1 MYRVETSSGS
11 VVRTAASLHLVS
23 SSARIVVTD
32 IDGTVTKSDIRGVLL
47 PALGLS
53 DWKHSG
59 VVPLYHQVTALQ
71 PPRHPDLCPQI
82 SRQGYTLLYLTNRA
96 IGQADM
102 TRDYIFSLE
111 EGGVAMPPGPV
122 LLQIDSVVGALKT
135 EVIKGQPELNKIVAL
150 SKIRGLFPS
159 NPFVAGFGNK
169 VGCNNAAAAPL
180 VTACVQEWD
189 ILAYKALSIDPDMI
203 FHVMEDSSLVV
214 EGTGLP
220 TSYSNIIN
228 NVTNLFPSNFS

>member
-1 MYRVETSSGS
+1 
-11 VVRTAASLHLVS
+11 
-23 SSARIVVTD
+23 
-32 IDGTVTKSDIRGVLL
+32 
-47 PALGLS
+47 
-53 DWKHSG
+53 
-59 VVPLYHQVTALQ
+59 
-71 PPRHPDLCPQI
+71 
-82 SRQGYTLLYLTNRA
+82 
-96 IGQADM
+96 M

-122 LLQIDSVVGALKT
+122 LLQVDSVVGALKT
-135 EVIKGQPELNKIVAL
+135 EVRLCCCGWLSSYFMWPQVIKGQPELNKIVAL

-159 NPFVAGFGNK
+159 NPFVAGFGN
-169 VGCNNAAAAPL
+169 
-180 VTACVQEWD
+180 TEWD

-203 FHVMEDSSLVV
+203 FTVMEDSSLVV

>member
-1 MYRVETSSGS
+1 
-11 VVRTAASLHLVS
+11 
-23 SSARIVVTD
+23 
-32 IDGTVTKSDIRGVLL
+32 
-47 PALGLS
+47 
-53 DWKHSG
+53 
-59 VVPLYHQVTALQ
+59 
-71 PPRHPDLCPQI
+71 
-82 SRQGYTLLYLTNRA
+82 
-96 IGQADM
+96 M

-135 EVIKGQPELNKIVAL
+135 EVRAALLLLLLGIITSYFMWAQVIKGQPELNKIVAL

-159 NPFVAGFGNK
+159 NPFVAGFGN
-169 VGCNNAAAAPL
+169 
-180 VTACVQEWD
+180 TEWD

>member
-169 VGCNNAAAAPL
+169 VGCNNAASAPR
-180 VTACVQEWD
+180 
-189 ILAYKALSIDPDMI
+189 
-203 FHVMEDSSLVV
+203 
-214 EGTGLP
+214 
-220 TSYSNIIN
+220 
-228 NVTNLFPSNFS
+228 

>member
-59 VVPLYHQVTALQ
+59 VVPLYHQ
-71 PPRHPDLCPQI
+71 I
-82 SRQGYTLLYLTNRA
+82 SRQGNTLLYLTNRA
-96 IGQADM
+96 IGQADI

-159 NPFVAGFGNK
+159 NPFVAGFGN
-169 VGCNNAAAAPL
+169 
-180 VTACVQEWD
+180 TEWD